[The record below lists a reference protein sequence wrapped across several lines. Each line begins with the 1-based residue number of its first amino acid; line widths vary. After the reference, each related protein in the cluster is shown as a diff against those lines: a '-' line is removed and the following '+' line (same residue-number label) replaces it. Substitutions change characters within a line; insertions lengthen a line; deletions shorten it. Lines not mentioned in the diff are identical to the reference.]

1 MPVPRVFFC
10 HLMHRLVSSTAR
22 VLILPVLLGACAS
35 LSRANP
41 AANAGES
48 RYTRATLPRAID
60 SMLASPALRSASW
73 GILIVDPLA
82 ADTLYS
88 HNASK
93 LLIPASNQKLVS
105 SSVILEQLG
114 PEFRYRT
121 TFGVRG
127 SVAGDTLRGDL
138 AAIGRGDPTTSDHM
152 KGDAMQPLRD
162 IADSLK
168 AHGITRITGRVVA
181 AGNAFPGSVAGATWP
196 WDGLDATSYAGVDEL
211 LFNEGLSVIRVRAG
225 AQPGDSARVETKP
238 AASFP
243 RIRNEV
249 VTAAAPT
256 PDVADGARRPTRG
269 FGRGG
274 PGTRVMAWH
283 DTAAAGVVALR
294 GHIALGDSAELVIT
308 QHDPDEAYV
317 AALTEALT
325 QRGIMVEGQP
335 AQPDSTKVDTLFAVQ
350 SVPLR
355 EILPMILK
363 PSQNQ
368 IAEAFLRT
376 IGLERTGVGTADS
389 GRKVVERQFAEWKI
403 PADGFVVR
411 DGSGL
416 SRNDYLSPEAIVNIL
431 DVMRRSPNFDL
442 FYQSLPNAGVDGT
455 IGSRMRGTPAENNL
469 HAKTGTLPMVRSLS
483 GYVRSADGRL
493 LEFSILCNGWT
504 APQAEV
510 DAVADSIGVALATMR
525 VR

>member
-1 MPVPRVFFC
+1 MN
-10 HLMHRLVSSTAR
+10 RLVSSSTRA
-22 VLILPVLLGACAS
+22 LALPILLGACAG
-35 LSRANP
+35 LSRPTP
-41 AANAGES
+41 APGTAM
-48 RYTRATLPRAID
+48 RYTRATLPHSID
-60 SMLASPALRSASW
+60 SMLAAPTLRSATW
-73 GILIVDPLA
+73 GILIVDPVA
-82 ADTLYS
+82 AETLYS

-105 SSVILEQLG
+105 SSVMLEQLG
-114 PEFRYRT
+114 PDFRYRT
-121 TFGVRG
+121 TFGARG
-127 SVAGDTLRGDL
+127 TVAGDTLRGDL
-138 AAIGRGDPTTSDHM
+138 AVIGRGDPTTSDHM

-181 AGNAFPGSVAGATWP
+181 VGNAFPGPVAGATWP
-196 WDGLDATSYAGVDEL
+196 WDGLDASSYAGVDEL

-225 AQPGDSARVETKP
+225 ARVGDAATVETRP
-238 AASFP
+238 ATTFP
-243 RIRNEV
+243 RIRSEV
-249 VTAAAPT
+249 VTVAAPP
-256 PDVADGARRPTRG
+256 PDSASVARRPTRG

-283 DTAAAGVVALR
+283 DTAAAYMVAVR
-294 GHIALGDSAELVIT
+294 GQIALGDSAELVIT
-308 QHDPDEAYV
+308 QHDPDEAYL
-317 AALTEALT
+317 AALTEALR
-325 QRGIMVEGQP
+325 QRGITVDGLP
-335 AQPDSTKVDTLFAVQ
+335 AQSDSARVDSLFVMQ

-376 IGLERTGVGTADS
+376 LGLERTGVGTTDS

-403 PADGFVVR
+403 PPDGFVVR

-431 DVMRRSPNFDL
+431 DVMRRSPNFQL
-442 FYQSLPNAGVDGT
+442 FHDALPNAGVDGT

-483 GYVRSADGRL
+483 GYVRTAGGRL

-510 DAVADSIGVALATMR
+510 DRVADWIGVALASMGGT
-525 VR
+525 

>member
-1 MPVPRVFFC
+1 MNP
-10 HLMHRLVSSTAR
+10 LGSSTAR
-22 VLILPVLLGACAS
+22 ALALPLLLGACAG

-41 AANAGES
+41 AASATGAP
-48 RYTRATLPRAID
+48 YTRATLPRAID

-82 ADTLYS
+82 AETLYS

-121 TFGVRG
+121 TFGTRG

-138 AAIGRGDPTTSDHM
+138 AVIGRGDPTTSDHM

-168 AHGITRITGRVVA
+168 SHGITRITGHVVA
-181 AGNAFPGSVAGATWP
+181 VGNAFPGPVAGATWP
-196 WDGLDATSYAGVDEL
+196 WDGLDASSYAGVDEL

-225 AQPGDSARVETKP
+225 ARVGDSATVETKP

-243 RIRNEV
+243 RFRNEV
-249 VTAAAPT
+249 VTVAAP
-256 PDVADGARRPTRG
+256 PADTSTVTRRPTRG

-283 DTAAAGVVALR
+283 DTASAYMVALR
-294 GHIALGDSAELVIT
+294 GRIALGDSAELVIT
-308 QHDPDEAYV
+308 QHDADDAYV

-325 QRGIMVEGQP
+325 QRGITVDGRP
-335 AQPDSTKVDTLFAVQ
+335 AQPDDAKLDTLFTVQ

-376 IGLERTGVGTADS
+376 VGLERTGVGTADS

-416 SRNDYLSPEAIVNIL
+416 SRNDYLSPEAIIGIL
-431 DVMRRSPNFDL
+431 DVMRRSPNFQL
-442 FYQSLPNAGVDGT
+442 FHDALPNAGVDGT
-455 IGSRMRGTPAENNL
+455 IASRMRGTPAENNL

-504 APQAEV
+504 APQADV
-510 DAVADSIGVALATMR
+510 DRVADAIGVALASMR